1 VRIAYISA
9 GAAGM
14 YCGSCIHD
22 NTLAAALERQ
32 GHEVALIPLYTPT
45 RTDETNVSMDRVFF
59 GAINVY
65 LQTRKPWLGRLAKPF
80 ARWLDRPGL
89 LNKLSGLSSA
99 SSGRDLGEL
108 TVSVL
113 HGEEGRSREELEK
126 LASFLKEHW
135 HPEIIHLQNS
145 MFLGLAR
152 RLKQVLGVPVVC
164 SLQGEDIFLEDLIE
178 PYRMEALDAIHQR
191 AADADGLVAT
201 SEYYADHMAHYLE
214 VPRER
219 ISVVPLGLNLEG
231 YEAPEDREGVSL
243 EERPFVIGYLARIC
257 PEKGLHL
264 LVDAFRRVAEMT
276 GPEKVRLR
284 VAGYL
289 GGRDKE
295 YFQGLQRKVKEWG
308 LEERVDWVGE
318 VSREEKLAFLH
329 SLDVMS
335 VPSTY
340 REPKGLSILE
350 SLAAGTPVVL
360 PDHGAYPEL
369 VRATEGGILVEPR
382 SPEAL
387 ARALVPLAEDRPRC
401 HHLGEQARKAVYR
414 DFTDTRMADRT
425 VAYYRQVLAGASG
438 SAEGGAAG

>member
-1 VRIAYISA
+1 MRIAYISA

-65 LQTRKPWLGRLAKPF
+65 LQTRARWLSRLTRPIAG
-80 ARWLDRPGL
+80 WLDRPGL

-126 LASFLKEHW
+126 LATWLDQHW
-135 HPEIIHLQNS
+135 RPDIVHLQNS

-178 PYRMEALDAIHQR
+178 PYRMQALDAIHQR

-201 SEYYADHMAHYLE
+201 SEFYAGHMANYLE

-219 ISVVPLGLNLEG
+219 IAVVPLGLNLEG
-231 YEAPEDREGVSL
+231 YEAPADRDRLSL
-243 EERPFVIGYLARIC
+243 AERPFTIGYLARLC

-264 LVDAFRRVAEMT
+264 LVDAFRRLAEKVGKET
-276 GPEKVRLR
+276 VRLR
-284 VAGYL
+284 IAGYL

-295 YFQGLQRKVKEWG
+295 YVHGLERTVKEWG
-308 LEERVDWVGE
+308 LADRVDWVGE
-318 VSREEKLAFLH
+318 VSREDKLAFLH

-340 REPKGLSILE
+340 QEPKGLSILE
-350 SLAAGTPVVL
+350 ALAAGTPVVL
-360 PDHGAYPEL
+360 PEHGAYPEL
-369 VRATEGGILVEPR
+369 VHATEGGLLVEPR

-387 ARALVPLAEDRPRC
+387 AQALIPLTEDRPRC
-401 HHLGEQARKAVYR
+401 HRMGERARKVVYR
-414 DFTDTRMADRT
+414 DFTDGRMADNT
-425 VAYYRQVLAGASG
+425 VAYYRQVLADASG
-438 SAEGGAAG
+438 SSKGAAG